1 MWCSPQKLYERLS
14 NNYSLN
20 FKNVVFNHSR
30 IKLEIIDMK
39 KSGGGEKQI
48 RKIWII
54 NGQRGNHMGN

>member
-39 KSGGGEKQI
+39 KSGGEKN
-48 RKIWII
+48 KLEKSE
-54 NGQRGNHMGN
+54 